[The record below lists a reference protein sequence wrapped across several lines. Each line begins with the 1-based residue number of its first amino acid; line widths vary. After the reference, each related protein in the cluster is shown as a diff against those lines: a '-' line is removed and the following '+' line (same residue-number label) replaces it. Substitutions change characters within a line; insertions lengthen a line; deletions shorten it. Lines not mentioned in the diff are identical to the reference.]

1 MLFCSTAGPDVV
13 VAVTVTVPHKP
24 FGSKAMCVCIS
35 VNVYFLLKKKCAY
48 QKWMCVYS
56 ISVCTPP
63 PPKKEGN
70 KKMHRDKVRFC

>member
-35 VNVYFLLKKKCAY
+35 VNVYFLLKKNVLIKSGC
-48 QKWMCVYS
+48 
-56 ISVCTPP
+56 VCTVYLCAPP